1 MALRVTQGMM
11 NTQLLRNISNHMK
24 RMSELQNQL
33 SSGRRINAPS
43 DDPVGITF
51 ALRYRTELAA
61 NEQYQENADA
71 ALSQLDYVDTLL
83 DQVNQVLQRVRE
95 LAVKG
100 ANGTNPQDALDAISA
115 EVEELYQQLV
125 DIGNSKLNGKYVF
138 NGQLTDVKPYPEQNA
153 SAVSTDDRAI
163 QYEVGAGLHIPVNVT
178 GNEVFGTPGEA
189 DNIFKI
195 MEQMI
200 TDLAAGD
207 HGKIGDALELID
219 QRISKVLDARAT
231 IGARTN
237 RIELVS
243 GRLEDIGINLQTL
256 QSKIED
262 ADMAEVITNLKM
274 AENVYQAALSTGA
287 MLIRPSLVDFFR

>member
-83 DQVNQVLQRVRE
+83 DQVNQVLQRLRE